1 MSKIIAPE
9 GEPGDGLDDDVR
21 CRWAAE
27 HDRYRPD
34 RADFKPTAA
43 EGARI
48 ARGREL
54 LANSNDDLR

>member
-1 MSKIIAPE
+1 MSKIIARE
-9 GEPGDGLDDDVR
+9 EPVGAGLDDDIK

-27 HDRYRPD
+27 HYRDRPD

-43 EGARI
+43 EWARI
-48 ARGREL
+48 VRGREL